1 MAKKTTKRFID
12 KYEVIKILKKG
23 GMGSIYLAIHP
34 TLKRKVIIKKLI
46 LKGNKEIKE
55 RFRRE
60 AEIMMDLK
68 SDYIVNVYDHFKVGV
83 THYIVQEYIEGVSLD
98 EIIERDGALDSINCG
113 IISLDIAKALKY
125 IHSKGVVHRDIK
137 PGNVLI
143 DNQGHCKLTD
153 FGIASFLEDDNID
166 NSSTLEILGT
176 PSYMPPEQ
184 IKDFKQADE
193 KSDIYSFGVLIYE
206 MLTGLKPF
214 MGEVNEKFYKDIF
227 KGRYYRIRK
236 MNKNAS
242 RILSYISRK
251 CMNKNRNKRFESFST
266 IIKDLL
272 KYLTKNK
279 NKADRRLIQN
289 LIVSKENIDAFKTI
303 LQKKYTDKKNKKNRL
318 RNRILLGISI
328 ILFSLFMSI
337 FYYFGA
343 FHRFIKS
350 NNYGSLIIN
359 VYGDSKPDKKNIKFY
374 KETNKGLI
382 EFSKSYFLT
391 KSENGFISSDIK
403 LKSGGYRVKTSIDG
417 AIFYDSIFVYPY
429 YKKNYNVITLK
440 PFKETSRVLNTDF
453 NFHDINSGEDIT
465 HKIKMEIR
473 SGDEYYRFH
482 PGKTK
487 LLSGKKYRLR
497 VSSKNYYT
505 DNYLINS
512 HYNDSSFSLNSGL
525 IPKEGKLLI
534 KGGKIRYQ
542 ILIDKNYGYFTGGLE
557 QSYIKLG
564 QSSGSTTLKLNPGNY
579 NIDIMLENGKQ
590 VNRKVNLVSGE
601 IKTIELTQE

>member
-1 MAKKTTKRFID
+1 MEKKTTKRFID

-46 LKGNKEIKE
+46 LRGNKEIKE

-68 SDYIVNVYDHFKVGV
+68 SDYIVNVYDHLKVGA

-98 EIIERDGALDSINCG
+98 EIIKRDGALDSIDCG

-153 FGIASFLEDDNID
+153 FGIASFLENDNID

-184 IKDFKQADE
+184 IRDFKQADE

-242 RILSYISRK
+242 RFLSYISRK
-251 CMNKNRNKRFESFST
+251 CMNRARNKRYESFST
-266 IIKDLL
+266 IIKNLI
-272 KYLTKNK
+272 KYLGKNRHI
-279 NKADRRLIQN
+279 ADRRLIQN

-303 LQKKYTDKKNKKNRL
+303 LQKKYSDKKNKKNRL
-318 RNRILLGISI
+318 RNRILLGISVV
-328 ILFSLFMSI
+328 LFTLFMSI

-343 FHRFIKS
+343 FHRFVKS
-350 NNYGSLIIN
+350 SKYGSLIIN
-359 VYGDSKPDKKNIKFY
+359 IYDNSKPDKKYIKLY
-374 KETNKGLI
+374 KETSKGLE
-382 EFSKSYFLT
+382 EFSRFYFIT
-391 KSENGFISSDIK
+391 KSRDGFISSDIK

-417 AIFYDSIFVYPY
+417 AISYHSVFVHSYH
-429 YKKNYNVITLK
+429 KKNYNIITLK
-440 PFKETSRVLNTDF
+440 PFKETNRVLNTEF
-453 NFHDINSGEDIT
+453 NFYDINTGQNITHGVKLHISSGE
-465 HKIKMEIR
+465 
-473 SGDEYYRFH
+473 EYYSFY

-487 LLSGKKYRLR
+487 LLSGKNYKLR

-505 DNYLINS
+505 DNYFINS

-525 IPKEGKLLI
+525 IPKEGKLVI
-534 KGGKIRYQ
+534 NGGTNRYQ
-542 ILIDKNYGYFTGGLE
+542 ILIDKKPGYITGGLE

-564 QSSGSTTLKLNPGNY
+564 ESSGVTTLKLNPGDY
-579 NIDIMLENGKQ
+579 YVDILLEDGKQ
-590 VNRKVNLVSGE
+590 VNKEVNFSPGE